1 MMLYGFGD
9 PTGGL
14 GGLSY
19 VKKPLKARGEKDS
32 KNMAVV
38 EKKPVVMGTDDD
50 LRKLHV
56 NDTRAIL
63 LKLGADNIANLKRWK
78 MIDLIAKITQ

>member
-1 MMLYGFGD
+1 MLYGFGD
-9 PTGGL
+9 PTGGI

-32 KNMAVV
+32 KNMTSI

-56 NDTRAIL
+56 HDTRAIL
-63 LKLGADNIANLKRWK
+63 LKLGRTAESIANLKRWK
-78 MIDLIAKITQ
+78 MIDQIAKIT